1 MPKGIPLSEED
12 RDRVRKR
19 IFRDASKLFLQQGFH
34 ESSMRQI
41 AEEAGMGKS
50 TIYDYFSSKEEILLF
65 FVEEEMD
72 SVHVEAA
79 RIAAKNIQASE
90 KLSKILNSL
99 WEYLKQHQA
108 MAALFTREV
117 SRLSEN
123 ATRRVRMR
131 RLKYRSI
138 LQDVIQ
144 QGIEEGEFRDL
155 DAELLASTLHS
166 MITMPYY
173 DWLQRDRL
181 VSDRKIVDV
190 IMDLFFDGVRF
201 R

>member
-79 RIAAKNIQASE
+79 RIAEKNIQASE